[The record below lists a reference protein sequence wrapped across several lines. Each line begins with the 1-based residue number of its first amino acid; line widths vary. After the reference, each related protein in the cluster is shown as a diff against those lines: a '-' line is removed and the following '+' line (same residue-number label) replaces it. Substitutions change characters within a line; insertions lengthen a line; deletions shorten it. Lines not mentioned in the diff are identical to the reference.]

1 VSKYEIESWQC
12 GRHVAHNSFEDR
24 EMVPPLD
31 KISQDER
38 KSYKIYFSYS
48 KIEIHLIRKHAGVS
62 YE

>member
-1 VSKYEIESWQC
+1 
-12 GRHVAHNSFEDR
+12 VAHDSFEDR

-38 KSYKIYFSYS
+38 KSYKTYFPYS
-48 KIEIHLIRKHAGVS
+48 KIEIYLIRKHAGMS